1 MAKKKKEGFFNT
13 VARVVT
19 GKTAEQ
25 RQHDADVKR
34 KVQMLEQQAYE
45 QERLRQ
51 APSIG
56 QAKARVQAKQKI
68 KAISTPKPKSSGLL
82 NLGTFGKPV
91 GGFDPLTFGSSSG
104 AFGSKSKQPKVPSP
118 MDVANMQFVDYA
130 NQSVAKNRVKSKLKR
145 RKKKR

>member
-1 MAKKKKEGFFNT
+1 MAKKEGFFNT
-13 VARVVT
+13 IARVVT

-56 QAKARVQAKQKI
+56 QAKARVQAKARI
-68 KAISTPKPKSSGLL
+68 KQLSQPKPQGGLL

-91 GGFDPLTFGSSSG
+91 GGFDALTFGSSSG
-104 AFGSKSKQPKVPSP
+104 AFGSQSKQPKVPSP
-118 MDVANMQFVDYA
+118 MDVANMQFTDY
-130 NQSVAKNRVKSKLKR
+130 SLPKKSSVKSKLKK
-145 RKKKR
+145 RKKRR